1 MPSRILVSA
10 CLLGEAVRYDGGA
23 RPLCH
28 SALAR
33 WQAEGRVV
41 AVCPELIG
49 GFCVPRRPAEIADG
63 RSGED
68 VLAGR
73 ARVVDTSGADVTEG
87 FLAGARAALRIAR
100 AQNCHFALLIDGSPS
115 CGSSLI
121 YDGSFDGR
129 KHAAI
134 GVTSALLR
142 ANGIEVFADHEI
154 DALAARLGS
163 S

>member
-1 MPSRILVSA
+1 MPSRILISA

-23 RPLCH
+23 RPLRH
-28 SALAR
+28 PALAR
-33 WQAEGRVV
+33 WHAEGRVV
-41 AVCPELIG
+41 AVCPELMG
-49 GFCVPRRPAEIADG
+49 GFSVPRRPSEIADG
-63 RSGED
+63 CSGED

-73 ARVVDTSGADVTEG
+73 GRIVDISGADVTDG
-87 FLAGARAALRIAR
+87 FLAGARAALQIAR
-100 AQNCHFALLIDGSPS
+100 THDCSFALLIDGSPS

-121 YDGSFDGR
+121 YDGSFGGH
-129 KHAAI
+129 KHAAM